1 MPAKLPEV
9 TAGKQRFSREWSSL
23 SVKKRSPKDQLVKIY
38 EAPTIAETM
47 VLRGLLK
54 SAGIYA
60 PDFDTVDPFP
70 LHDPPEGWHSSEI
83 WVPASQ
89 AEEAR
94 RIIAGARMKH

>member
-1 MPAKLPEV
+1 MKH
-9 TAGKQRFSREWSSL
+9 QYS
-23 SVKKRSPKDQLVKIY
+23 KDRLIKVY

-47 VLRGLLK
+47 VLRGILN

-70 LHDPPEGWHSSEI
+70 LHDPPEGWHSAEV
-83 WVPASQ
+83 WVPESQ

-94 RIIAGARMKH
+94 RIIAESRTNR

>member
-1 MPAKLPEV
+1 V
-9 TAGKQRFSREWSSL
+9 RQRY
-23 SVKKRSPKDQLVKIY
+23 PKDRLVKVY
-38 EAPTIAETM
+38 EAPTIAETI

-83 WVPASQ
+83 WVPESQ

>member
-1 MPAKLPEV
+1 M
-9 TAGKQRFSREWSSL
+9 
-23 SVKKRSPKDQLVKIY
+23 KKRSPKDQLVKIY

-47 VLRGLLK
+47 VLRGLLT

-83 WVPASQ
+83 WVPESQ
-89 AEEAR
+89 AEKTR
-94 RIIAGARMKH
+94 RIIAESRMKR

>member
-1 MPAKLPEV
+1 MR
-9 TAGKQRFSREWSSL
+9 QRHSNDR
-23 SVKKRSPKDQLVKIY
+23 LVKIY
-38 EAPTIAETM
+38 EAPTVAETI

-70 LHDPPEGWHSSEI
+70 LRDPPEGWHSSEI
-83 WVPASQ
+83 WVPESQ

-94 RIIAGARMKH
+94 RIIGESRMKR

>member
-1 MPAKLPEV
+1 M
-9 TAGKQRFSREWSSL
+9 KQRHANDR
-23 SVKKRSPKDQLVKIY
+23 LVKVY
-38 EAPTIAETM
+38 EAPTVAETM

-83 WVPASQ
+83 WVPESQ

-94 RIIAGARMKH
+94 RIIAESRMKR

>member
-1 MPAKLPEV
+1 MR
-9 TAGKQRFSREWSSL
+9 QRH
-23 SVKKRSPKDQLVKIY
+23 PKDQLVKVY
-38 EAPTIAETM
+38 EAPTMAETM

-83 WVPASQ
+83 WVPESQ

-94 RIIAGARMKH
+94 RIIGESRMKR

>member
-1 MPAKLPEV
+1 VKERRAKV
-9 TAGKQRFSREWSSL
+9 R
-23 SVKKRSPKDQLVKIY
+23 LVKVY
-38 EAPTIAETM
+38 EAPTVAETM

-83 WVPASQ
+83 WVPESQ
-89 AEEAR
+89 AEEAH
-94 RIIAGARMKH
+94 RIIAESRMKR